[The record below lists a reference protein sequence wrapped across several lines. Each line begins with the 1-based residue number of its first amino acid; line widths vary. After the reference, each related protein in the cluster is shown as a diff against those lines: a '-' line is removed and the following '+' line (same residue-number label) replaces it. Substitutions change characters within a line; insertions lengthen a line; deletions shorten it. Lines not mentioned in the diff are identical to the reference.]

1 MKITTKI
8 SLFIAILIC
17 FSAPPLTGAAELRP
31 EEVARRLQDAY
42 EKTTS
47 MSANFRQV
55 TSVRSSPR
63 EKHGSG
69 TLVIQKPGR
78 MRWDYQEPAQQVL
91 VADGETVS
99 MYYAQ
104 AEQMMVIPAR
114 EYLQSDVT
122 YAFFTGQGDI
132 LRDFEPLPAEK
143 ILTQGA
149 AAHVIK
155 LVPRK
160 DHPQVQELRLWVSP
174 ESFLIERLRVLD
186 HFGTVTDLFF
196 SQIKID
202 VDLPAALFT
211 FTPPAGTEIIRQ

>member
-1 MKITTKI
+1 MKMPSKI
-8 SLFIAILIC
+8 SLFIALLIC
-17 FSAPPLTGAAELRP
+17 LSAPLAAAAELRP
-31 EEVARRLQDAY
+31 EDVARRLQDAY

-47 MSANFRQV
+47 MSANFQQV

-78 MRWDYQEPAQQVL
+78 MRWDYKEPAHQVL

-132 LRDFEPLPAEK
+132 LRDFEALPAEK
-143 ILTQGA
+143 NLAQGA
-149 AAHVIK
+149 ADHVIK

-160 DHPQVQELRLWVSP
+160 DHPQVQELRLWVNP
-174 ESFLIERLRVLD
+174 ESFLIERLRVFD

-196 SQIKID
+196 SEVKTD